1 MIDIENEL
9 KRIKKLYGESM
20 AKFCRESFSTL
31 LEEEGLLVKL
41 LTENFA
47 ESHFLFNDIVNN
59 RLKQEFKKYIYGLV
73 SYEPDK
79 IKVDKTPE
87 ELMSEAGYDLYEC
100 KTEKDIQS
108 FKKYYAPGE
117 ELCTFN
123 GGRLNSC
130 NVFFAVKKNVSD
142 IKRENFKSPER
153 QDLYG
158 TSVISIQFTKDGT
171 NTLSIKNR
179 YNHRVVNPDA
189 TYTNNLDNIIEG
201 LTDSFA
207 KYYGMVQKYKNT
219 NFEIP
224 EYVRA
229 RDGRY
234 YKYNYEIDNI
244 YYCPDNIIDSIY
256 GIEKYE
262 KEKYLVFDY
271 FVLDIVNKTLNTSFG
286 DSLIEFI
293 GKIKKIEIMNIPIG
307 KEVIIISED
316 DFKTNI
322 TLDKRN
328 RLIKFKSDIK
338 KRFLGAH
345 FLIFNKTLEELELP
359 NIQFVAE
366 NFLAY
371 NEKLN
376 SLKMPRLK
384 NVQDKFL
391 DAGGALEK
399 IELPYLEKVGDNFM
413 RYNSTTLE
421 INVPNLREVG
431 SNFLANNV
439 SLNTI
444 HASNLEKV
452 GSGFLCYNDDIEE
465 IDFPNLRIIRDSF
478 LVFNTKITKL
488 ILPNALLIGSQCLW
502 RNKSVTEIDLPNVIT
517 CYGRLG
523 VNYDK
528 LEKINM
534 PMVRYEGLDSEL
546 IKILKNQEKGKALI
560 QKK

>member
-1 MIDIENEL
+1 MNQDL
-9 KRIKKLYGESM
+9 KKIKKLYGESM

-73 SYEPDK
+73 SYEPEE

-244 YYCPDNIIDSIY
+244 YYCPDNVIDSIY

-431 SNFLANNV
+431 ANFLANNV

-452 GSGFLCYNDDIEE
+452 GSGFLCYNDNIEE
-465 IDFPNLRIIRDSF
+465 IDFPNLRIIKDSF

-488 ILPNALLIGSQCLW
+488 ILPNALFIGSQCLW

-517 CYGRLG
+517 CYGSLG

-534 PMVRYEGLDSEL
+534 PMVRYEGLDLEL
-546 IKILKNQEKGKALI
+546 IEILKNKEKGKALI